1 MYSHTPRTHTHTHTP
16 HTHTTHAC
24 RVLFTLYHIFAYNT
38 HNSDAAQRHVLF
50 IVCCAPATAAVV
62 YAALL
67 IPETLPVA
75 ELTMEAHC
83 NEDEYAMKVVERKSV
98 CERLARA
105 ADPIAP
111 FRLLKRSRL
120 MFWVSAAMFLFSI
133 PENGVLEIALAFA
146 DDTLMLTQQE
156 LPRFNALFLLTFGA
170 CSVFVQTV
178 LLGLL
183 KRCLSEESILA
194 VAVLVNSIHMLGY
207 ASLKFF
213 PYEGTM
219 FAVASFAS
227 ILYLASPAAL
237 AIVSKNMVSSMTVLG
252 ECERN

>member
-1 MYSHTPRTHTHTHTP
+1 M
-16 HTHTTHAC
+16 
-24 RVLFTLYHIFAYNT
+24 LLLTLYFYFAYDT
-38 HNSDAAQRHVLF
+38 HDSDAAQRHVLF
-50 IVCCAPATAAVV
+50 IVCCATATAAVV
-62 YAALL
+62 YAALF

-105 ADPIAP
+105 ADPMAP

-120 MFWVSAAMFLFSI
+120 MFWISAAMFIFSI
-133 PENGVLEIALAFA
+133 PESGVLEIALAYA
-146 DDTLMLTQQE
+146 DDTLTFTQKE

-183 KRCLSEESILA
+183 KRCLAEESILA

-227 ILYLASPAAL
+227 ILFLATPAAL
-237 AIVSKNMVSSMTVLG
+237 AIVSKNMVSSMTVLDK
-252 ECERN
+252 CD